1 MMFSVLIIVF
11 LMINV
16 FLINFFFWPFKVTV
30 IQATSLDL
38 KTLNEEPDIYDLPIA
53 PLFGSFSSPCKEP
66 AKPKDEHQNYFILE
80 KSVYNSF
87 NGTTSKLMIPC
98 TYMTSTSNGRH
109 SSVVESSKAPAV
121 FSVAGE
127 LFVGNNL
134 VQIDCSEIEWLF
146 LVLLFETPAHF
157 LNYF

>member
-1 MMFSVLIIVF
+1 
-11 LMINV
+11 MINV

-87 NGTTSKLMIPC
+87 WNDKQAYDSVHIHDLNLKWQALL
-98 TYMTSTSNGRH
+98 
-109 SSVVESSKAPAV
+109 SS
-121 FSVAGE
+121 
-127 LFVGNNL
+127 
-134 VQIDCSEIEWLF
+134 
-146 LVLLFETPAHF
+146 
-157 LNYF
+157 